1 MVVKRTQG
9 GDGRRRLNNHNVR
22 RMSGRSYKG
31 GKKRIYGSSF
41 LPLFVFLALGLLFLK
56 ASKKSWKLIS

>member
-22 RMSGRSYKG
+22 RMNGRSYKG
-31 GKKRIYGSSF
+31 KRKVNLWFFFPSLVCFSSIGVVIF
-41 LPLFVFLALGLLFLK
+41 
-56 ASKKSWKLIS
+56 